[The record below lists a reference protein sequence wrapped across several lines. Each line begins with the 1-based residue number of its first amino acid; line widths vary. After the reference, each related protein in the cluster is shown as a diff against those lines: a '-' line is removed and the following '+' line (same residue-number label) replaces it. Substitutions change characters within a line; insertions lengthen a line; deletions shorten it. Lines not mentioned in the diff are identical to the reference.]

1 MQGITLPTTQASL
14 KRSLFHFSQRSTHFY
29 RLSHSK
35 IVDIKKVKFHD
46 IPVTVFSEDGLSAI
60 ATKLAMIEL
69 QADADLKDT
78 IIVVVLK
85 LIGTS
90 GGNSKLAEKGVNSIM
105 VSSAHGTSS
114 KAFGSPTTTPLAERI
129 NDVERKMLNERLVL
143 LDDDGKLL
151 KKVGDPVNADSDH
164 KVDEVFIETTIFRSL
179 TSFNVDNNF
188 KSGSGVANKSLYKQ
202 MR

>member
-1 MQGITLPTTQASL
+1 MQKEMQGNSQEYKVP
-14 KRSLFHFSQRSTHFY
+14 RSMTSQEVQSSYAR
-29 RLSHSK
+29 
-35 IVDIKKVKFHD
+35 
-46 IPVTVFSEDGLSAI
+46 
-60 ATKLAMIEL
+60 AMIEL

-78 IIVVVLK
+78 IIVVALK
-85 LIGTS
+85 LIGEGFSMCNVSNSNPFNALNMVENDADLCTNEE
-90 GGNSKLAEKGVNSIM
+90 NSKLAEKGDNSDV

-143 LDDDGKLL
+143 VDDDGKPL

-164 KVDEVFIETTIFRSL
+164 KVDKVFNETTIFRSL
-179 TSFNVDNNF
+179 TSFNVDNNS
-188 KSGSGVANKSLYKQ
+188 KSSSGVANKSLYKQ